1 MLVAGSG
8 SRLPDE
14 VGELTLRTTRV
25 GQRAVVAA
33 AGDIDLVTAQRLE
46 TAAGDALDA
55 GAHDLWIDL
64 ADVEFI
70 DSTGI
75 HVLVGIRSRAEA
87 LNRRLAVIC
96 PPGPIRRAFGLTG
109 LDAALPLYTS
119 REEAHRQG

>member
-1 MLVAGSG
+1 VAGSH

-14 VGELTLRTTRV
+14 VGDLTLQTTQV
-25 GQRAVVAA
+25 GQRTVIAA

-46 TAAGDALDA
+46 TAANAALDK

-64 ADVEFI
+64 SDVDFI

-75 HVLVGIRSRAEA
+75 HAMLQVRGRVAA

-96 PPGPIRRAFGLTG
+96 PVSPIRRAFALTG
-109 LDAALPLYTS
+109 LDEALPLYAS
-119 REEAHRQG
+119 RDEAHRHA